1 MGDWHLTLGAG
12 VYLGIAIV
20 ALLGAATLF
29 KYRVSRIEFA
39 RLQKD
44 VKRLS
49 EDVEYLVDAE
59 RQRTSKELQSSKKE
73 DASKAVE

>member
-1 MGDWHLTLGAG
+1 MGDRHLTLGAG
-12 VYLGIAIV
+12 VDLGIAIV

-29 KYRVSRIEFA
+29 QYRVSRTEFA

-59 RQRTSKELQSSKKE
+59 RQRSSKELQSSKKE

>member
-1 MGDWHLTLGAG
+1 LAPHPWSRRC
-12 VYLGIAIV
+12 LGIAIV

-29 KYRVSRIEFA
+29 QYRVFRTEFA

-59 RQRTSKELQSSKKE
+59 RQRSSKELQSSKKE

>member
-12 VYLGIAIV
+12 VYLGT
-20 ALLGAATLF
+20 LLGAATLF
-29 KYRVSRIEFA
+29 KYRAYRTEFA

-49 EDVEYLVDAE
+49 EDVEYLVNAE
-59 RQRTSKELQSSKKE
+59 RQRSSKELQSSKQE

>member
-1 MGDWHLTLGAG
+1 MGDWHLTLAAG

-20 ALLGAATLF
+20 ALLAAATVF

>member
-1 MGDWHLTLGAG
+1 MGDWRLTLGAG

-29 KYRVSRIEFA
+29 KYGLSRTEFA

-49 EDVEYLVDAE
+49 EDVKYLVEAE
-59 RQRTSKELQSSKKE
+59 RRRCSKELQSSKKE

>member
-12 VYLGIAIV
+12 VYLGIAFV

-29 KYRVSRIEFA
+29 KYRVCRTEFA

-49 EDVEYLVDAE
+49 EDVEYLVNAE
-59 RQRTSKELQSSKKE
+59 RQRSSKELQSSKKE

>member
-1 MGDWHLTLGAG
+1 MGDWHFTPPTS
-12 VYLGIAIV
+12 VYLGTAIV
-20 ALLGAATLF
+20 VLLGLAILLKT
-29 KYRVSRIEFA
+29 RVSRELA

-49 EDVEYLVDAE
+49 EDVEYLVNAE
-59 RQRTSKELQSSKKE
+59 RRRSSKELQSSKQE